1 MARTKTT
8 GLAAFTN
15 RGSVPA
21 APEEAPAVAAA
32 LVSTQASARVLAAAG
47 RARGQGAPA
56 GRKRGQG
63 ATVALSVRLAR
74 ADWERLHQL
83 AVAEGVSLQEIMVR
97 GLSQVFTSKGLPGI
111 GA

>member
-15 RGSVPA
+15 RGS
-21 APEEAPAVAAA
+21 APTAPDEAPLAVAAA
-32 LVSTQASARVLAAAG
+32 RSQSAARASAAAG
-47 RARGQGAPA
+47 RGRGQGIPA
-56 GRKRGQG
+56 RRRRGQG
-63 ATVALSVRLAR
+63 TTVALSVRLAR

-97 GLSQVFTSKGLPGI
+97 GLSQVFMSKGLPGI

>member
-15 RGSVPA
+15 RRSAPA
-21 APEEAPAVAAA
+21 APEEPPAAELAGGIRAAQRAPAP
-32 LVSTQASARVLAAAG
+32 TG
-47 RARGQGAPA
+47 RARGQGATG

>member
-15 RGSVPA
+15 RGS
-21 APEEAPAVAAA
+21 APTAPDEAPPAVAAA
-32 LVSTQASARVLAAAG
+32 SSQSAAHRLRQDLE
-47 RARGQGAPA
+47 RAGAPA
-56 GRKRGQG
+56 RRRRGQG
-63 ATVALSVRLAR
+63 ATVALSARLAR

>member
-1 MARTKTT
+1 MAKTKTT

-15 RGSVPA
+15 RRS
-21 APEEAPAVAAA
+21 APGPDEAPAAATAAA
-32 LVSTQASARVLAAAG
+32 SGQAPARAPAAAG
-47 RARGQGAPA
+47 RERGQATPA

-97 GLSQVFTSKGLPGI
+97 GLSQIFTSKGLPGI

>member
-1 MARTKTT
+1 MAKTKTT

-15 RGSVPA
+15 HRSVPA
-21 APEEAPAVAAA
+21 APDEAPAAAA
-32 LVSTQASARVLAAAG
+32 VGSAQAPARAPAVPG
-47 RARGQGAPA
+47 RARGQGTPA

>member
-1 MARTKTT
+1 VPDEA
-8 GLAAFTN
+8 
-15 RGSVPA
+15 SVA
-21 APEEAPAVAAA
+21 AP
-32 LVSTQASARVLAAAG
+32 ARVPPEAI
-47 RARGQGAPA
+47 RARGQGASA

-63 ATVALSVRLAR
+63 TTVALSVRLAR

-83 AVAEGVSLQEIMVR
+83 AVAEGVSLQEIIVR

>member
-15 RGSVPA
+15 RGSAPA
-21 APEEAPAVAAA
+21 APDEAAAAAVA
-32 LVSTQASARVLAAAG
+32 QPPPARPPAAAKG
-47 RARGQGAPA
+47 ARAQVASA

-83 AVAEGVSLQEIMVR
+83 AVAEGVSLQEITVR
-97 GLSQVFTSKGLPGI
+97 GLSQVCTSKGLPSI

>member
-1 MARTKTT
+1 MARARTKTT

-15 RGSVPA
+15 RGSA
-21 APEEAPAVAAA
+21 APSEVPPAPTSEAGAPARAP
-32 LVSTQASARVLAAAG
+32 ASS
-47 RARGQGAPA
+47 RARGEGAPA
-56 GRKRGQG
+56 GRRRGQG
-63 ATVALSVRLAR
+63 TTVALSVRLAR

-111 GA
+111 GT

>member
-15 RGSVPA
+15 RGSAPA
-21 APEEAPAVAAA
+21 APDEVPPATTAVSAQAPARAPAAA
-32 LVSTQASARVLAAAG
+32 T
-47 RARGQGAPA
+47 RARGQGPPA
-56 GRKRGQG
+56 GRRRGQG

-83 AVAEGVSLQEIMVR
+83 AVAEGVSLQEIIVR

>member
-15 RGSVPA
+15 RGSAPA
-21 APEEAPAVAAA
+21 APDEAPAAAA
-32 LVSTQASARVLAAAG
+32 ATSAQAPARATTAAG

-56 GRKRGQG
+56 GRRRGQG

>member
-1 MARTKTT
+1 MAKTKTT

-15 RGSVPA
+15 RRSAPA
-21 APEEAPAVAAA
+21 APDEASVAAA
-32 LVSTQASARVLAAAG
+32 IAQAPARVPAG
-47 RARGQGAPA
+47 ATRARGQGASS

-83 AVAEGVSLQEIMVR
+83 AVAEGVSLQEIIVR